1 MWKKLRLISL
11 LSIVSLLLVSCGT
24 ELAPYDAKKPLGE
37 QINYTITGIDAGAGI
52 MLSTQNAIK
61 AYKLDDYNWQLQTS
75 STAAMTS
82 TLEKAI
88 KDKRPIVVT
97 GWTPHWMFT
106 KFDLKFLDDPKN
118 VYGDAEDIH
127 TIVRKGLK
135 KDMPSAYA
143 VLDNFNWTPEEMSKV
158 MLEVNDGADPEEA
171 AKKWVKNNPDKVAE
185 WTKGVQKVNGDKIK
199 LTYVAWDSEI
209 ASTNVV
215 AEVLRSVGYKPTIQA
230 MEIQPMWASVAT
242 GAADG
247 MVAAWLPNTAGV
259 YYKDYKSDI
268 EDLGI
273 NLKGAKVGLAVP
285 TYMKNINSIEDLKN
299 KRKKHFLFGGKCFFH
314 FKFHEFVK
322 LDWRI
327 SLF

>member
-158 MLEVNDGADPEEA
+158 MLEVNDGANPEEA

-259 YYKDYKSDI
+259 YYKDHKSDI

-285 TYMKNINSIEDLKN
+285 TYMKNINSIEDLK
-299 KRKKHFLFGGKCFFH
+299 K
-314 FKFHEFVK
+314 
-322 LDWRI
+322 
-327 SLF
+327 